1 MGGVLD
7 GIRVAAFTHF
17 AAGPLAAQCLGDL
30 GADVVKVE
38 APWLDL
44 NRYAI
49 RHPEKLQGISPYF
62 LATNRNQR
70 TIMLDLKVPAGRE
83 VARKLATGADILIEN
98 HKPGAMARLGLGYED
113 IRTLNN
119 DIIYC
124 SSSAYGQEGPGRDD
138 PGQDLLLQARTGLA
152 SLTGRGDGPP
162 TPVGAY
168 VIDAYTSLY
177 LVIGAMAALRHRDAT
192 GEGQW
197 IQMDMMCATLHMVAQ
212 EAAYVLNVKPTPERS
227 RAGIAHVDQPA
238 PYGIYA
244 TRDGHIVISLGSA
257 EAVGRVADVLDVRA
271 EIESHLTER
280 GLLVQRDAVAAA
292 LARGVAKLTT
302 QEALEKLAGT
312 GIVGLAPVRT
322 LPDALE
328 DPVVRHA
335 GLVKSMSS
343 PYGNTYR
350 IVGSPLKMTQTP
362 ITALRPAPAP
372 GEHSVEVLQ
381 ELGYDPPDI
390 DRLLADKVVVQG
402 VKAGG

>member
-1 MGGVLD
+1 MRGVLD

-30 GADVVKVE
+30 GADVIKVE
-38 APWLDL
+38 APWRDL

-49 RHPEKLQGISPYF
+49 RDPEKLQGISPYF

-70 TIMLDLKVPAGRE
+70 AIMLDMKASAGRA
-83 VARKLATGADILIEN
+83 VARKLAVWADILIEN

-113 IRTLNN
+113 LRAIKPE
-119 DIIYC
+119 IIYC
-124 SSSAYGQEGPGRDD
+124 SSSAYGQDGPGRDD

-177 LVIGAMAALRHRDAT
+177 LVIGAMGALRHRDAT

-197 IQMDMMCATLHMVAQ
+197 VQMDMMCATLHMMAQ
-212 EAAYVLNVKPTPERS
+212 EASYTMNVKPTPVRS
-227 RAGIAHVDQPA
+227 TAGIAHVDQPA

-257 EAVGRVADVLDVRA
+257 EAVGRVADALGVRA
-271 EIESHLTER
+271 AIGPHLTER
-280 GLLVQRDAVAAA
+280 GLLDQRDAVAAG
-292 LARGVAKLTT
+292 LARGVARLTT

-322 LPDALE
+322 LPEALE
-328 DPVVRHA
+328 DPVVKHA
-335 GLVKSMSS
+335 GLIKSISS
-343 PYGNTYR
+343 PYGNSYR
-350 IVGSPLKMTQTP
+350 IVGSPLKMTRVP
-362 ITALRPAPAP
+362 ITALRPAPGP
-372 GEHSVEVLQ
+372 GQHSVEVLS
-381 ELGYDPPDI
+381 ELGYGAAEI
-390 DRLLADKVVVQG
+390 DQLLADKIVIQG
-402 VKAGG
+402 PTG